1 MNTIWYRFY
10 SEKDSY
16 EIHFNTTEMSIG
28 DIKKEICQRRNM
40 YKSPEIFDL
49 IFYDEENL
57 VEIKDKDLIK
67 PMKHLLIKR
76 LPHYKREPSFAPI
89 LTPKNIS
96 MIKVNDNGLRRVE
109 PQKIVRYT
117 EPLEKVMKKLNR
129 EIINKQ
135 FRCQICQKSDNE
147 TLFSPII
154 SLCCKETYCI
164 NCYNNNGNCPK
175 CKNPKS
181 GYVKNEPEIHLV
193 KKLLNVLEKKEE
205 EEKIL
210 REQMN
215 ITEIYFNVSL
225 FIMLMNLNIN
235 YIKNLLLII

>member
-57 VEIKDKDLIK
+57 LEIKDKDLIK

-117 EPLEKVMKKLNR
+117 EPLEKISKFIIDR
-129 EIINKQ
+129 EKEASSST
-135 FRCQICQKSDNE
+135 K
-147 TLFSPII
+147 TLGLLVLVSSTTHAASTS
-154 SLCCKETYCI
+154 SLST
-164 NCYNNNGNCPK
+164 
-175 CKNPKS
+175 
-181 GYVKNEPEIHLV
+181 
-193 KKLLNVLEKKEE
+193 
-205 EEKIL
+205 
-210 REQMN
+210 R
-215 ITEIYFNVSL
+215 
-225 FIMLMNLNIN
+225 
-235 YIKNLLLII
+235 